1 MKRALLI
8 ADSPGWAYDI
18 EAQSIKRHSNSMGW
32 DADIDYVRN
41 LRRKNSTT
49 DLSEYDA
56 VFWLFWYHAIS
67 LGPRLQG
74 FDFRKSAVLV
84 SSHVG
89 WQKRG
94 ISKSELK
101 KILSSFP
108 GVGASS
114 QKLLEE
120 IDIEGSIQI
129 PHGVDRSRFRF
140 RRMRKSSILTLM
152 WVGNPE
158 IGHHGDLKGFNS
170 IIRPVV
176 SELDSTKVKLI
187 SATPENL
194 VPYEMMPDFYSRG
207 DILLVTSE
215 SEGNPMPVIESMHTG
230 RPVIS
235 TDVGVVPELVRNG
248 KNGWIIERNRSSLQ
262 NAIEEAM
269 KSRTRL
275 AMMGIS
281 AKKSVWNRT
290 SKKKAK
296 AVFKLL
302 DRCVEE

>member
-94 ISKSELK
+94 ISKSELN

-302 DRCVEE
+302 DRCVEG